1 MVRLLL
7 IAHAPLATA
16 FRAVA
21 AHAFPDTPVEAI
33 DVAPGDDP
41 RDIEAQARRHLGGA
55 NPVATLVLTDVFGA
69 TPANVAQRLADAGR
83 VRVLAGLN
91 VPMLWRA
98 LNYATL
104 PLDEAAARAVA
115 GGAQGVMSVALPR
128 PQNQTISPAHDAD
141 QQHHHQQ

>member
-21 AHAFPDTPVEAI
+21 AHTFPDTTVVAI
-33 DVAPGDDP
+33 DVSPQDDP
-41 RDIEAQARRHLGGA
+41 GAVEAQARQFIARDPGS
-55 NPVATLVLTDVFGA
+55 ATLVLTDVFGA
-69 TPANVAQRLADAGR
+69 TPANVAQRLAEGGR
-83 VRVLAGLN
+83 VRVLSGLN

-98 LNYATL
+98 LNYADL
-104 PLDEAAARAVA
+104 PLEDVAARAVA

-128 PQNQTISPAHDAD
+128 PQNQSISPAHDPD

>member
-16 FRAVA
+16 FRSVA
-21 AHAFPDTPVEAI
+21 AHTFPDTPVTAI
-33 DVAPGDDP
+33 DVSPADDP
-41 RDIEAQARRHLGGA
+41 GAVEALARHHLGLDPA
-55 NPVATLVLTDVFGA
+55 CATLVLTDVFGA
-69 TPANVAQRLADAGR
+69 TPANVAQRLAESGR
-83 VRVLAGLN
+83 VRVLSGLN

-98 LNYATL
+98 LNYAEL
-104 PLDEAAARAVA
+104 PLDDVAARSVA

-128 PQNQTISPAHDAD
+128 PQNQSLSPAHDPD

>member
-7 IAHAPLATA
+7 IAHAPLASA

-21 AHAFPDTPVEAI
+21 AHAFPDTPVVAI
-33 DVAPGDDP
+33 DVAPDEDP
-41 RDIEAQARRHLGGA
+41 RDVEARARGCLGESA
-55 NPVATLVLTDVFGA
+55 ASTLVLTDVFGA

-98 LNYATL
+98 LNYASL
-104 PLDEAAARAVA
+104 PLDEAASRAVA

-128 PQNQTISPAHDAD
+128 PQNQIISPVHDTD

>member
-16 FRAVA
+16 FRDVA
-21 AHAFPDTPVEAI
+21 AHAFPDTPVAAV
-33 DVAPGDDP
+33 DVSPEEDP
-41 RDIEAQARRHLGGA
+41 RDVEARARRCLGDSEA
-55 NPVATLVLTDVFGA
+55 STLVLTDVFGA

-98 LNYATL
+98 LNYSAL
-104 PLDEAAARAVA
+104 PLDEVASRAVA

-128 PQNQTISPAHDAD
+128 PQNQIISPAHDPD